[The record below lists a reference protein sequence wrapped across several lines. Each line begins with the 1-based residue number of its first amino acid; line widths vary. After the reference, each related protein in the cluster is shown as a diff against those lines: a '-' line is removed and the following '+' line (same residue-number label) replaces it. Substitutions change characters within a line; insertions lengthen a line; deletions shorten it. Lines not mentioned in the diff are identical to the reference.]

1 MESVKTVEDK
11 SGIWNKVEGKDRDR
25 LVNQL
30 RLQAIRDVNE
40 SGMLEQMDSL
50 MKQHMRALLGVDD
63 LELSLEIDP
72 VILR

>member
-1 MESVKTVEDK
+1 MEDK